1 MSGGEIAWIIAAI
14 AFLIIALAIAI
25 IAVRV
30 SGVTKE
36 IKGTVAE
43 TNKTLNTIN
52 GELGIL
58 TKEVEG
64 LLAKSNT
71 LLEDVNGKVAAID
84 PVFTAI
90 GELGESVSDL
100 NQSTRNLTERVAHG
114 AKNGA
119 KATVAARMS
128 AKAFSMLTKKKHN
141 DQ

>member
-1 MSGGEIAWIIAAI
+1 MDVRWRDCLDYCGNG
-14 AFLIIALAIAI
+14 FLIIALAIAI

-36 IKGTVAE
+36 VKETVAE
-43 TNKTLNTIN
+43 TNKTLDTIN

-100 NQSTRNLTERVAHG
+100 NQSTRQLTQRVT
-114 AKNGA
+114 NGA
-119 KATVAARMS
+119 KTGLRQRLLHEWVP
-128 AKAFSMLTKKKHN
+128 KHF
-141 DQ
+141 QC

>member
-1 MSGGEIAWIIAAI
+1 M
-14 AFLIIALAIAI
+14 
-25 IAVRV
+25 
-30 SGVTKE
+30 
-36 IKGTVAE
+36 
-43 TNKTLNTIN
+43 
-52 GELGIL
+52 
-58 TKEVEG
+58 
-64 LLAKSNT
+64 
-71 LLEDVNGKVAAID
+71 NGKVAAID